1 MSKDLEIKIAQEDLE
16 NGLKDM
22 ETTIEELNKPNVDKS
37 KEEMYVNLAT
47 KQVYMFENYISRMI
61 M

>member
-1 MSKDLEIKIAQEDLE
+1 MNLEIKIAEEDLE

-22 ETTIEELNKPNVDKS
+22 EATIEELSKPNVDKS

-47 KQVYMFENYISRMI
+47 KQVF
-61 M
+61 